1 MAYHH
6 IPAMLSEA
14 LHYLDCRPGQ
24 IYTDGTLGGAGHAKA
39 ICERIKPQGILIG
52 IDQDADA
59 IRNAHETLQ
68 RCGTRIHLFH
78 NNFVS
83 LPDVLLQLN
92 IPAVDGI
99 LLDLGMSQHHLEA
112 SGRGFSFLRDEPLDM
127 RMNRD
132 GKVTAERLVRER
144 SESELADLFK
154 NYGEERWSARVAR
167 EIVTMRRHFPIKT
180 SRQLADIVKKAY
192 PKPARH
198 ARLHPATRVFMAL
211 RIAVNRELERLSQFL
226 EFFPE
231 LLKPGGRLCI
241 LSFHSL
247 EDRLVKQRFRYLEGR
262 CVCPPR
268 MPDCRCGAEKKIRV
282 LTRKVVRP
290 TEEETA
296 DNPLAR
302 STRLRTCEKI

>member
-14 LHYLDCRPGQ
+14 LHYLNCGPGKIYADC
-24 IYTDGTLGGAGHAKA
+24 TLGGAGHAKA
-39 ICERIKPQGILIG
+39 ICEQITPQGILIG

-59 IRNAHETLQ
+59 IRNAKKTLDS
-68 RCGTRIHLFH
+68 CGIRIHLFH
-78 NNFVS
+78 NNFVH
-83 LPDVLLQLN
+83 LPDVLSQLK

-132 GKVTAERLVRER
+132 ETVTAERLVRER
-144 SESELADLFK
+144 SESVLADLFK
-154 NYGEERWSARVAR
+154 TYGEERWSARIAR
-167 EIVTMRRHFPIKT
+167 EIVSARQRSPIKT
-180 SRQLADIVKKAY
+180 SRQLADIVRAAY
-192 PKPARH
+192 PKSAKYPRI
-198 ARLHPATRVFMAL
+198 HPATRVFMAL
-211 RIAVNRELERLSQFL
+211 RIAVNRELERLAQFL
-226 EFFPE
+226 EFFPD
-231 LLKPGGRLCI
+231 LLNPGGRVCL

-247 EDRLVKQRFRYLEGR
+247 EDRLVKQRFRFLEGR

-268 MPDCRCGAEKKIRV
+268 MPDCRCGAEKLVRV

-290 TEEETA
+290 TEEEA
-296 DNPLAR
+296 AANPPAR
-302 STRLRTCEKI
+302 STRLRACEKL